1 MTISKDASGTT
12 DSTTTTSTTAAG
24 GVAAAAADVA
34 GAEPHLADIPSADP
48 AATATLLAEPKERLV
63 ATLELMWRIRAFE
76 EKVEELYGLGRV
88 HGTMH
93 LSIGQEAVPAGW
105 SLVLRD
111 DDYLLS
117 HHRGHGHAMAKGARS
132 DRMMGELLG
141 RQSGYGRGRGGSMHI
156 ADVSRANLGANGIVG
171 GGIPI
176 AAGLG
181 LAIHLRK
188 GSNLVLSVF
197 GEGAVNQGGFHEA
210 LNLASIWELPVL
222 FLCENN
228 QYAMSM
234 PVGRAMKVTV
244 AGHAAAYGMPG
255 VRVDGNDVAAVAAA
269 VREAAD
275 AIRAGTGPWLV
286 EAVTYRYR
294 GHSKSDRNLYR
305 TREEIAEWR
314 AERDPIT
321 RFGSTLETAAVIDAA
336 EAAATEQRAR
346 DEIEEAV
353 TWAETQPEPR
363 CEDVLDG
370 VYA

>member
-1 MTISKDASGTT
+1 MATPKRQANGGRDGSSAVAEPADTT
-12 DSTTTTSTTAAG
+12 PSAPGQEQATAALK
-24 GVAAAAADVA
+24 A
-34 GAEPHLADIPSADP
+34 IPV
-48 AATATLLAEPKERLV
+48 ERLV

-105 SLVLRD
+105 WLALRD

-117 HHRGHGHAMAKGARS
+117 HHRGHGHAMAKGAKA
-132 DRMMGELLG
+132 DRMMAELLG
-141 RQSGYGRGRGGSMHI
+141 RQAGYGRGRGGSMHI

-176 AAGLG
+176 ASGLG
-181 LAIHLRK
+181 LAVKMRGGPQI
-188 GSNLVLSVF
+188 VLSAF
-197 GEGAVNQGGFHEA
+197 GDGAVNQGGFHES
-210 LNLASIWELPVL
+210 LNLASVWELPVL

-228 QYAMSM
+228 QYAMSLPM
-234 PVGRAMKVTV
+234 QRGMKRTP
-244 AGHAAAYGMPG
+244 AEHAATYAMPSR
-255 VRVDGNDVAAVAAA
+255 RVDGNDVVAVMTAIA
-269 VREAAD
+269 EAAE
-275 AIRAGTGPWLV
+275 AIRGGSGPWLV

-314 AERDPIT
+314 EKDPIP
-321 RFGSTLETAAVIDAA
+321 RFARRLQEAGLIGAD
-336 EAAATEQRAR
+336 EAAAAESRAR
-346 DEIEEAV
+346 AEIEAAV
-353 TWAETQPEPR
+353 AWAEQQPEPR
-363 CEDVLDG
+363 CEDLLEG

>member
-1 MTISKDASGTT
+1 MTGTT
-12 DSTTTTSTTAAG
+12 SRS
-24 GVAAAAADVA
+24 VAATEAASANPA
-34 GAEPHLADIPSADP
+34 GARPPDAAEENAAQVPSPIPTGDP
-48 AATATLLAEPKERLV
+48 VATLTGVPPERLI

-105 SLVLRD
+105 SLALRE

-132 DRMMGELLG
+132 DRMMAELLG

-176 AAGLG
+176 ASGLG
-181 LAIHLRK
+181 LAVQLQH
-188 GSNLVLSVF
+188 GSNLVLSIF
-197 GEGAVNQGGFHEA
+197 GDGAANQGGFHEA
-210 LNLASIWELPVL
+210 LNLASVWDLPVL

-234 PVGRAMKVTV
+234 PAERAMKVTV
-244 AGHAAAYGMPG
+244 AERAAAYGMPG
-255 VRVDGNDVAAVAAA
+255 RRVDGNDVGAVMSA

-275 AIRAGTGPWLV
+275 AIRAGSGPWLLEV
-286 EAVTYRYR
+286 VTYRYR

-305 TREEIAEWR
+305 TRDEIADWR
-314 AERDPIT
+314 EHRDPIV
-321 RFGSTLETAAVIDAA
+321 RFAGALRSMEILDADGAAQV
-336 EAAATEQRAR
+336 ERRAR
-346 DEIEEAV
+346 DEIEAAV
-353 TWAETQPEPR
+353 TWAEAEPEPS
-363 CEDVLDG
+363 CDDLLEG
-370 VYA
+370 VYAE

>member
-1 MTISKDASGTT
+1 M
-12 DSTTTTSTTAAG
+12 
-24 GVAAAAADVA
+24 
-34 GAEPHLADIPSADP
+34 
-48 AATATLLAEPKERLV
+48 

-105 SLVLRD
+105 SLALRD
-111 DDYLLS
+111 EDYLLS
-117 HHRGHGHAMAKGARS
+117 HHRGHGHAMAKGAKA
-132 DRMMGELLG
+132 DRMMAELFG

-176 AAGLG
+176 AVG
-181 LAIHLRK
+181 LALAIQMR
-188 GSNLVLSVF
+188 GESTLVVSVF
-197 GEGAVNQGGFHEA
+197 GDGAANQGSFHEA

-234 PVGRAMKVTV
+234 AAERAMKVAV
-244 AGHAAAYGMPG
+244 ADRAAAYAIPG
-255 VRVDGNDVAAVAAA
+255 VRIDGNEVSAVMTA
-269 VREAAD
+269 VSEAAD
-275 AIRAGTGPWLV
+275 AIRAGGGPRLV

-314 AERDPIT
+314 SLDPIPRFSSVLQDAGVIDGEVAAAAER
-321 RFGSTLETAAVIDAA
+321 
-336 EAAATEQRAR
+336 RAR
-346 DEIEEAV
+346 EEIEEAV
-353 TWAETQPEPR
+353 AWAESQPEPR
-363 CEDVLDG
+363 CEDLLEG
-370 VYA
+370 VYAE